1 MLLTIISRC
10 SSWCSKLN
18 SNDICCCATKHSVT
32 IILRVLLYWERGRLG
47 GGGWSC
53 LTPLNPNINKQIVQT
68 VLKHIL
74 KGLFENNFVHDQSIY
89 SIGIFLTILI
99 TFSFLWC
106 CDDVSRKSLLVTQ
119 SGGRGGFM
127 IREATLAYVN
137 RDTTTVVSQIKLSQS
152 LKKKCK
158 NIKLQK
164 TRSYFMCHLSRS
176 CYVKKAKTDR
186 DLSAKHEGQW
196 LVLQKSEL

>member
-1 MLLTIISRC
+1 MVFWLAHRNCNHCFHHMLLTIFRC

-18 SNDICCCATKHSVT
+18 SSDICCCATKHSVT
-32 IILRVLLYWERGRLG
+32 IIYIGRGDG
-47 GGGWSC
+47 GGGGSC

-74 KGLFENNFVHDQSIY
+74 KGLFENNLVHDQSIY

-106 CDDVSRKSLLVTQ
+106 CDDASRKSLLVTQ

-127 IREATLAYVN
+127 IREVTLAYVN

-152 LKKKCK
+152 
-158 NIKLQK
+158 
-164 TRSYFMCHLSRS
+164 
-176 CYVKKAKTDR
+176 
-186 DLSAKHEGQW
+186 
-196 LVLQKSEL
+196 